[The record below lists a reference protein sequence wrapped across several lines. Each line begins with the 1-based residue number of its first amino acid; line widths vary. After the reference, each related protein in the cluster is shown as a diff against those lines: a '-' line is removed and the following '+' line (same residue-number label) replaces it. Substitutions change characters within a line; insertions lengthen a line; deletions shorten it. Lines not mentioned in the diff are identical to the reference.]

1 MKKKTVTVKG
11 VDLKSAEVRFFEI
24 DHNSNNGMC
33 EMRLRSS
40 VGKILGRM
48 HIPQNVFRPALGWLL
63 DGNAPNLSSRL
74 GGLNNDESK

>member
-11 VDLKSAEVRFFEI
+11 VDMKSAEVRFVEF
-24 DHNSNNGMC
+24 DHNQGNGMC

-40 VGKILGRM
+40 VGKMLGRI
-48 HIPQNVFRPALGWLL
+48 HIPISVFKPAVGWLL
-63 DGNAPNLSSRL
+63 NGNLPDLSSRL